1 MQFVIFYHKLFIHF
15 FDKKIDAQVFLINC
29 TPQFNN
35 KLFLFLSA
43 SNIYSKTR
51 NMKFNNIHFWYNADH
66 TKLHIDPVKP
76 RMKLPM
82 FDEKIVEVLLAIPN
96 DVDGIPESTVYDNL
110 YGKSAPPIETTMFKG
125 LIGMPFIK
133 FLAMPLEEPERNLYE
148 YQFILESGKK
158 VTNLLDGL
166 MFENVSTEIINLTI
180 SKLIG
185 TSIDIN
191 GWQPNRFYLIAD
203 GIIQPTQHTT
213 EDTFGY
219 ICGQFMPELL

>member
-1 MQFVIFYHKLFIHF
+1 
-15 FDKKIDAQVFLINC
+15 
-29 TPQFNN
+29 
-35 KLFLFLSA
+35 
-43 SNIYSKTR
+43 
-51 NMKFNNIHFWYNADH
+51 MKFNNTHFWYNADH

-110 YGKSAPPIETTMFKG
+110 YGKSAPPIETTMYKG

-166 MFENVSTEIINLTI
+166 MFENVSTEIINI
-180 SKLIG
+180 SIGNLIG

-191 GWQPNRFYLIAD
+191 GWQPNRFYLILD